1 MADLHN
7 GVPFTFRN
15 IQQGHRYTKNG
26 TTIFPFSTSD
36 GIPVDHELLTILS
49 KKSGRTVIEYDL
61 NCVVKNGFEVQP
73 VEAKAM
79 RLVSKHTSVPVPKVY
94 STNFTSSRNGAIEMS
109 LIPGSTLEGKWDGLN
124 RETKMALCRQI
135 WNLISEIR
143 TVPRP
148 PELQKGPYQCD
159 TNGFPTNDPLLADL
173 DLKFPRPLMSDK
185 EVRDRIY
192 ERYLHF
198 GGRQYKDQLP
208 NLLPQSESSVF
219 THADIAPRNIM
230 VDERNFITG
239 ILDWGT
245 AGWYPDY
252 WEYAQI
258 SRPSI
263 KCRDWPGLMERT
275 APRTW
280 DLTGIH
286 AARIILF

>member
-1 MADLHN
+1 MALKYILLRKRQCDWYQSIHL
-7 GVPFTFRN
+7 FLCLKCT
-15 IQQGHRYTKNG
+15 
-26 TTIFPFSTSD
+26 
-36 GIPVDHELLTILS
+36 LLTSLRLATGPS
-49 KKSGRTVIEYDL
+49 KCRLYLDRLWKESGIV
-61 NCVVKNGFEVQP
+61 NG
-73 VEAKAM
+73 
-79 RLVSKHTSVPVPKVY
+79 
-94 STNFTSSRNGAIEMS
+94 
-109 LIPGSTLEGKWDGLN
+109 
-124 RETKMALCRQI
+124 ETKVALCRQT

-148 PELQKGPYQCD
+148 PELQEGPYQCD
-159 TNGFPTNDPLLADL
+159 TNGFPTDDPLLADL
-173 DLKFPRPLMSDK
+173 DLKFPRPLTSDK

-239 ILDWGT
+239 ILDWGS

-286 AARIILF
+286 AVRNILF